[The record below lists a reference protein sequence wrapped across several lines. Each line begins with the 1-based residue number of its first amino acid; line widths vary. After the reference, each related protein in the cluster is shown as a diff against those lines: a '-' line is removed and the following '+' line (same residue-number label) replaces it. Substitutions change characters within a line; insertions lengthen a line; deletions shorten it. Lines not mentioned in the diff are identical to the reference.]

1 MGLFSKIK
9 SLFNKEIEEDKKS
22 TSIEENTPE
31 EVSNEEVDNET
42 TEKISN
48 VESNDSN
55 LDNDNVVDNNDSE
68 SIDKDIE
75 GEVENTDNSLK
86 EEDKKEKDNKHN
98 EVKEIEK
105 YVDGLSK
112 SRENFVSKLSLLG
125 IKYTKISN
133 EFYDELEEILITA
146 DIGVNT
152 VMNFVDRLKDRVKH
166 ENITDFEYLKE
177 VIVDELFMIYVG
189 DDVLSSKLNIK
200 DGETNVVLFVGVNG
214 VGKTTSIAKIANK
227 YKNEGKKV
235 MLVAGDTFRAGAVNQ
250 LKEWAD
256 RLNVS
261 FYGDDRKDPSAV
273 IYDGVTKAKDEHY
286 DLVLVDTAGRL
297 QNKANLMKELEKMN
311 RVIGEILPGNPI
323 ETLLV
328 IDATTGQNGI
338 AQAKSFKE
346 ITNITGIVLTKLDG
360 TAKGGIVLAI
370 RELVNIPVKFV
381 GLGEKETDLIP
392 FDIEKYIY
400 GLFKEF

>member
-9 SLFNKEIEEDKKS
+9 NLFNKEIEEDKKK
-22 TSIEENTPE
+22 TSIEENTSDEVTKE
-31 EVSNEEVDNET
+31 EIDDELEEISNDESNNDIVSDNEVVDNENIDEDIHDKEDVKS
-42 TEKISN
+42 EK
-48 VESNDSN
+48 
-55 LDNDNVVDNNDSE
+55 
-68 SIDKDIE
+68 
-75 GEVENTDNSLK
+75 
-86 EEDKKEKDNKHN
+86 EDKKEKNDKHN

-152 VMNFVDRLKDRVKH
+152 VIDFVDRLKDRVKH

-273 IYDGVTKAKDEHY
+273 IYDGVSKAKNEHY

-297 QNKANLMKELEKMN
+297 QNKTNLMKELEKMN
-311 RVIGEILPGNPI
+311 RVIGEILPGNPV

-370 RELVNIPVKFV
+370 REIVNIPVKFV